1 MQRLMLLIIVLFT
14 LAMAPPPQD
23 ARPSVS
29 IWSSVTSI
37 GERDLLQRS
46 VRLPVSWATTNRPD
60 HSTLVFEQVL
70 PEGAINVELPRA
82 NPWVNSSGSGLVA
95 PIMPPSGRPV
105 VIQVRLLDLKTQRTL
120 ALAEVRFSVG
130 RSTDWTPYNG
140 LDCIIAPY
148 PSSIGLEVVRAGR
161 VRADVPTGQLKV
173 WDRPAPE
180 QNVVGTLPAGE
191 AFRVVGGPF
200 CYPYPWS
207 SAGGT
212 PYLRWWQ
219 VQSTQ
224 RALTGWVEEYTFN
237 TPRSHYYNLEL
248 DPATPAP
255 TAPPSSGPTVL
266 NFSATPDSIERGG
279 TVTLTWQVT
288 GVTSVTITRMSED
301 GVAYIDVVGGGPL
314 APQGTIS
321 YQVPDYYVGQVPF
334 TLTTDTGIWQA
345 LTVNIRCAIA
355 DPLTAECP
363 ISQTTVDAAYQP
375 FENGLMLW
383 RADSDTIYV
392 LYTPTRRFETYPD
405 TWVEGQAN
413 PVTDAPPAGYSKPE
427 RGFGWVWGSN
437 PAVRAGLGW
446 ALAQE
451 TAYRMTVEQHSGA
464 WNEPPRLMF
473 TLPDGTVLVGVP
485 YQYWNEV
492 Q

>member
-1 MQRLMLLIIVLFT
+1 MQRLLLLVIMVAT
-14 LAMAPPPQD
+14 LAMAPPPQNT
-23 ARPSVS
+23 RPSVR
-29 IWSSVTSI
+29 IWSNVTSI

-82 NPWVNSSGSGLVA
+82 NPWVNSNGSGLVA
-95 PIMPPSGRPV
+95 PVMPPSGRPV
-105 VIQVRLLDLKTQRTL
+105 VIQVRLIDLMTQRTL
-120 ALAEVRFSVG
+120 AVSEVRFSVG

-161 VRADVPTGQLKV
+161 VRADLPTGQLEV

-180 QNVVGTLPAGE
+180 HNVLGSLQVGE

-200 CYPYPWS
+200 CYPYPWP
-207 SAGGT
+207 SAGM

-224 RALTGWVEEYTFN
+224 QALTGWVEEYTFD
-237 TPRSHYYNLEL
+237 TPRSHRYNLEL
-248 DPATPAP
+248 DSA
-255 TAPPSSGPTVL
+255 APPPTPPSGPNPTIL
-266 NFSATPDSIERGG
+266 EFSATPDTIERADS
-279 TVTLTWQVT
+279 VTLRWQVT
-288 GVTSVTITRMSED
+288 GATGVSITRMSEEGGIYLED
-301 GVAYIDVVGGGPL
+301 IGGGWL
-314 APQGTIS
+314 APQGSLT
-321 YQVPDYYVGQVPF
+321 YAVPERYVSQIPF
-334 TLTTDTGIWQA
+334 TLTTDTGVWQA
-345 LTVNIRCAIA
+345 LTVSIRCAIA
-355 DPLTAECP
+355 DPLTDACP
-363 ISQTTVDAAYQP
+363 LTQTTIEAAYQP

-405 TWVEGQAN
+405 TWVEGLAN
-413 PVTDAPPAGYSKPE
+413 PVTDAPPAGYAKPE

-437 PAVRAGLGW
+437 PAVREGLGW
-446 ALAQE
+446 ALA
-451 TAYRMTVEQHSGA
+451 VEQGYSMTAEVHPGQ
-464 WNEPPRLMF
+464 WNRPDRLMF
-473 TLPDGTVLVGVP
+473 TLPDGTVLVGIP
-485 YQYWNEV
+485 YQYWNEAD
-492 Q
+492 